1 MGTGPPGPQSPGGEG
16 PPPPDRPH
24 RGPAPPPR
32 ARALLAPQCGRRG
45 RRVRASARCS
55 QEPRLLEPQFCPD
68 QRPDGQGPPGGAAH
82 GPGVGTPRADQVPTL
97 RWLRGRQLPPAPARG
112 EAREARPAEGPS
124 PGVLTGR
131 GAAAP
136 PELGPIQ
143 GQGRPRRGKQ
153 GGGGLH
159 SSQRETHTRPVV
171 RRAVTPEDA
180 CPDPQ
185 SRGACGS
192 PHPAEGALRM

>member
-1 MGTGPPGPQSPGGEG
+1 MGLPPAEAGAVGSAITAGGSCQQMGTGPPGPQSPGGEG

-68 QRPDGQGPPGGAAH
+68 QLPDGQGPPGGAAH

-97 RWLRGRQLPPAPARG
+97 RWLRGRQPGAMPARPGLRRGPAPESLQEGGQQHPQSWGRYR
-112 EAREARPAEGPS
+112 AREGHVEESRVG
-124 PGVLTGR
+124 
-131 GAAAP
+131 GASTH
-136 PELGPIQ
+136 LSV
-143 GQGRPRRGKQ
+143 R
-153 GGGGLH
+153 
-159 SSQRETHTRPVV
+159 HTRGLW
-171 RRAVTPEDA
+171 
-180 CPDPQ
+180 
-185 SRGACGS
+185 S
-192 PHPAEGALRM
+192 AEQ